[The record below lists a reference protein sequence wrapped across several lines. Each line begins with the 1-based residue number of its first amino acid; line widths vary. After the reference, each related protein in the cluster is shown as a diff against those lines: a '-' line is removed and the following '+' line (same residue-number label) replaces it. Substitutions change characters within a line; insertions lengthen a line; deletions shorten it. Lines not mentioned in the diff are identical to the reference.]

1 MKAERIY
8 VSTNKADNHNYI
20 EADGKLY
27 RFRAIPFRR
36 VSDAE
41 FVECSSPLPL
51 HQQMSAL
58 KLIDVTYSPGARR
71 DFRVYGVELS
81 EEQ

>member
-8 VSTNKADNHNYI
+8 VSTNEADNHNYI
-20 EADGKLY
+20 P
-27 RFRAIPFRR
+27 AIPFRR